1 MSEHIDLVIVYYF
14 NGEKEL
20 FFNPC
25 KQLVMRIIAN
35 YEAKL
40 IKGYELYK
48 MIDNRFWVQQP

>member
-1 MSEHIDLVIVYYF
+1 MSRHIDLVIVYYF
-14 NGEKEL
+14 NGDKKL
-20 FFNPC
+20 FFNPSE
-25 KQLVMRIIAN
+25 QLVRTIIAS